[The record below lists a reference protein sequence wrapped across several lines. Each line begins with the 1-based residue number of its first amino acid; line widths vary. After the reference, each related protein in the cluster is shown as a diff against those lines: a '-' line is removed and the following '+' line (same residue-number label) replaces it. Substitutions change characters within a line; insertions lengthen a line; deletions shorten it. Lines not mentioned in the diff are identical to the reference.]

1 MDEFV
6 RIANN
11 DKGFLLIRLVMVG
24 FINLYMIH
32 YTFTLKI
39 NITATNF
46 LLHFYNP
53 YYQSHS
59 RTLRLFNWC
68 LWNFEINNSFVFLIL

>member
-39 NITATNF
+39 NITTTNF
-46 LLHFYNP
+46 HLHF
-53 YYQSHS
+53 
-59 RTLRLFNWC
+59 
-68 LWNFEINNSFVFLIL
+68 